1 MNDLYKNVEPNI
13 HIDIYIIFNYFRL
26 GFSTADSNLTTT
38 FFVIYIFVFFLCQN
52 IKRSDHN
59 NLPIQFNTIE

>member
-38 FFVIYIFVFFLCQN
+38 FFCYIYICIFSLS
-52 IKRSDHN
+52 KY
-59 NLPIQFNTIE
+59 